1 MIYNLHFYFSPSSYD
16 ARRGAHMPP
25 KVVWDRSVLG
35 DRAAFLLNGSSPALV
50 VSATRKADEA
60 VYRCRVDFRQHITM
74 HSRVNLTIIG
84 EEYHHHVYTLPSS
97 VGDSEPYHH
106 RWGVIGNLTIIG

>member
-1 MIYNLHFYFSPSSYD
+1 MYVFRFLSFSYD
-16 ARRGAHMPP
+16 VRRGASMPP

-84 EEYHHHVYTLPSS
+84 GLNT
-97 VGDSEPYHH
+97 
-106 RWGVIGNLTIIG
+106 WI